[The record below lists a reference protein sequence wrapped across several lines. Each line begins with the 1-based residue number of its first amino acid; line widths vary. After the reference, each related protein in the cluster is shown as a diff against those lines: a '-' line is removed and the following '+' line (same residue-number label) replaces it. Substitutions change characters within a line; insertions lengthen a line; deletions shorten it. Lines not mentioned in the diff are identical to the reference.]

1 MFKHSKLSPYKIKK
15 ILKCFSMDLTALQSA
30 DFLGLNRNTI
40 NRFYKL
46 FREKISKYCATQGVL
61 VGEIELDESYFGGKF
76 KGKRGRGSENK
87 IPVFGVLKRNSKV
100 YTEIIPDAKSKT
112 LRSIINKK
120 VHPLSVVYTDA
131 YKAYDGLI
139 LDGFEHY
146 RINHS
151 AEFARGKNHIN
162 GIESFWSF
170 CKRRLTKFNGL
181 RAQDYYL
188 HIKECEFRFN
198 HRNEDIYDILVKVVK
213 KF

>member
-15 ILKCFSMDLTALQSA
+15 ILKCFSMDLTALQAA
-30 DFLGLNRNTI
+30 DFLELNRNTI

-46 FREKISKYCATQGVL
+46 FREKIAKYCATEGIL
-61 VGEIELDESYFGGKF
+61 GGEIELDESYFGGKF

-87 IPVFGVLKRNSKV
+87 TPVFGVLKRSGRV
-100 YTEIIPDAKSKT
+100 YTEIIPDAKART
-112 LRSIINKK
+112 LRAIINKK
-120 VHPLSVVYTDA
+120 VHPLSTVYTDA

-139 LDGFEHY
+139 LDGYEHY

-151 AEFARGKNHIN
+151 NEFARGKNHIN
-162 GIESFWSF
+162 GIESFWSYA
-170 CKRRLTKFNGL
+170 KRRLAKFNGL
-181 RAQDYYL
+181 RPKDYYL

-198 HRNEDIYDILVKVVK
+198 FRNENIYDILVKVVK